1 MSGVCQVRR
10 QEQPSMARLYP
21 GACPRPG
28 TERCRRPGTR
38 RAPVVPSHA
47 RHPRASAASPPEA
60 FPQQPHAALPRL
72 KRGQAPDGRR
82 TRTRPAR
89 AAEHGSALPGCLPA
103 SRNRAVPSPGHPT
116 RTGSAE
122 PCSAPARQ
130 RGKPARSLSP
140 ADRCGFAEA
149 ETRAHVGWP
158 AYANSAGKS
167 SRAWL
172 GSTRVPARVQEPS
185 GAVTRAPRRAP
196 VVPSH
201 ARQPRASAAN
211 PPEAFPL
218 TPHAALPRLKRGHT
232 PDGRRTRTRPA
243 RAAEHG
249 SALPGCLPRQAV
261 ERRRRPG
268 TPTRTGSAEPCSAP
282 ARQRGKPARSLSP
295 ADRRGFTEVETRA
308 DGGWPAYA
316 NSAGK
321 SSRAWLG
328 STRVPARV
336 QEPSGAVTRAPR
348 CAPVVPSRARQPRA
362 SAANRPKP
370 FPSRPMRLYR
380 G

>member
-1 MSGVCQVRR
+1 MARLYPGCLTRQAVERRRRPGTPTRTGSAEPCSAPARQRGKPARSLAPADPCGFTEVGNAGTRRMAGVRELGR

-28 TERCRRPGTR
+28 TERCRHPG
-38 RAPVVPSHA
+38 P
-47 RHPRASAASPPEA
+47 
-60 FPQQPHAALPRL
+60 
-72 KRGQAPDGRR
+72 
-82 TRTRPAR
+82 
-89 AAEHGSALPGCLPA
+89 
-103 SRNRAVPSPGHPT
+103 PT

-140 ADRCGFAEA
+140 AAPCGFTEV
-149 ETRAHVGWP
+149 ETRASAGWP
-158 AYANSAGKS
+158 AWANSAGKS

-185 GAVTRAPRRAP
+185 RAVTRAPRRAP

-201 ARQPRASAAN
+201 ARQPRASAGN
-211 PPEAFPL
+211 PPEAFLHP
-218 TPHAALPRLKRGHT
+218 TDAASPRLKRGQT

-308 DGGWPAYA
+308 DAGCPAYA
-316 NSAGK
+316 KSPGR

-336 QEPSGAVTRAPR
+336 QEPSGAVTRAPDAHR
-348 CAPVVPSRARQPRA
+348 
-362 SAANRPKP
+362 
-370 FPSRPMRLYR
+370 
-380 G
+380 